1 MISKL
6 FYKSLLTFLV
16 TSVSVVVLM
25 VITMQFFV
33 YRNFSDFVLQQEL
46 DSLGALAQALSE
58 DYQLNNNWD
67 KYRHNPRIW
76 HETLIRFFPADSQ
89 ILSRQP
95 ERDLYQ
101 TQVNFPAE
109 ENINSNRRP
118 GPPPPPVRN
127 FPTERKTLNAENFRT
142 RPLPPPPPRRPL
154 EISDMAR
161 RLSLFDMK
169 KRVVSGNPDLAQQAL
184 KPITADNQV
193 IGWLGLKK
201 ETQKM
206 TPTDISF
213 LKRQSRTFYFIGG
226 IVLFM
231 AVVVSI
237 FFSRHLTAPVRT
249 IAQATNAIRNRQF
262 DLRIAVASNDEL
274 GQLAENFNAMAQA
287 LQSHESIRRQWL
299 SDIAH
304 ELRTPLA
311 VLRAEIEALQDGIR
325 KVTPATINSLHGEVM
340 VLAKI
345 VDDLSLIAKTESG
358 IIQMRQEVINPIRV
372 LENVIQ
378 RFSSRFNDN
387 QIAINRAF
395 PDSARFTVLGDADKL
410 AQVFGNIFENI
421 LRYATTSESV
431 AINCRELKEHF
442 VISIEDTGPGVP
454 EDCLGR
460 LFDRLYRIDSARTR
474 ELGGSGLGLSICKT
488 IIEALQGQIWAE
500 NVSAGGLRIIIK
512 LPICKQKL

>member
-6 FYKSLLTFLV
+6 FYKSLLTLLV

-46 DSLGALAQALSE
+46 DSLGALVQVLSK
-58 DYQLNNNWD
+58 DYQKDNNWEKFRD
-67 KYRHNPRIW
+67 NPRIW
-76 HETLIRFFPADSQ
+76 HEILTRFFPAVGPG
-89 ILSRQP
+89 LPGQP
-95 ERDLYQ
+95 EMDFYRPRPKPPGEEDINHLRSPGSPLH
-101 TQVNFPAE
+101 PARNSPPGE
-109 ENINSNRRP
+109 RALNSENIRSRP
-118 GPPPPPVRN
+118 P
-127 FPTERKTLNAENFRT
+127 
-142 RPLPPPPPRRPL
+142 RPLPPRRPL
-154 EISDMAR
+154 ELSGMAR

-169 KRVVSGNPDLAQQAL
+169 KRVVSGNPDLAQQAF

-201 ETQKM
+201 ESQKM

-231 AVVVSI
+231 AIVVSI

-311 VLRAEIEALQDGIR
+311 VLRGEIEALQDGIR

-372 LENVIQ
+372 LKNVIQ

-387 QIAINRAF
+387 RIAIKRDF
-395 PDSARFTVLGDADKL
+395 PDSNRFNVLGDADKL
-410 AQVFGNIFENI
+410 SQVFGNIFENV
-421 LRYATTSESV
+421 LRYAPSSESMTV
-431 AINCRELKEHF
+431 KCRYAKESIH
-442 VISIEDTGPGVP
+442 ITIEDNGPGVP
-454 EDCLGR
+454 VGSIDR
-460 LFDRLYRIDSARTR
+460 IFDRLYRTDSARTR

-488 IIEALQGQIWAE
+488 IIEAHQGRIRAE
-500 NVSAGGLRIIIK
+500 NVSGGGLRIIIE
-512 LPICKQKL
+512 LPICKQK